1 MRAGSGKVSSGGLK
15 RIKTRVR
22 SGHPRAGGRGRVH
35 RSGISGGGPAC
46 PQAGDESRPL
56 VPAILESTQKKQQP
70 PPPGITVHEGDA
82 SVKSRT
88 KDPRGTATWH
98 RASGTV
104 AAETQCLPWESGG
117 AEKAFSGPTKEQGRC
132 PGRERSTRKGREA
145 ERTWG
150 RREAAYG

>member
-1 MRAGSGKVSSGGLK
+1 M
-15 RIKTRVR
+15 
-22 SGHPRAGGRGRVH
+22 H

-70 PPPGITVHEGDA
+70 PPPGIMVHEGDA

-98 RASGTV
+98 WASGTV
-104 AAETQCLPWESGG
+104 AAETRCLPWESGG
-117 AEKAFSGPTKEQGRC
+117 
-132 PGRERSTRKGREA
+132 
-145 ERTWG
+145 
-150 RREAAYG
+150 RRRHFPAP